1 MKVAPVVRAL
11 EERAVCRVVLVHTG
25 QHYDPE
31 LSDVFF
37 RDLSLRQP
45 DVFLAVGSASH
56 AVQTARV
63 MERFEPVVVE
73 HRPAV
78 VVVVGDVNS
87 TIACALTAS
96 KITYAGGTR
105 PLVAHVEAGLR
116 SNDWSMP
123 EEVNRV
129 LTDRLSDLLLTPS
142 PDADEN
148 LLREGISRDRI
159 HCVGNVMI
167 DSVLRM
173 LPTAGKRWTELSN
186 AECGMRNAE
195 WKGGKPNAEC
205 GVPGHQL
212 PSLQRVAELKNQGMT
227 YPQITQITQ
236 IPSNAELTDQAKTV
250 DWKKLGIKERGY
262 ALVTLHRPS
271 NVDDPEVLRRI
282 MSALGQI
289 SDSIPVLFPVHPRTR
304 ARLEKLGFASEA
316 CGMRNAECGMKDQ
329 KPEPQS
335 LRGQQEPNRRT
346 VSRRAA
352 EDAEKNDNSES
363 ADCADYTDSRTAMS
377 HEPSAMSPAADRERA
392 DDGPPLHLLPPLGYL
407 DFLALER
414 NAAIVLTDSGG
425 VQEETTALGV
435 SCLTL
440 RENTERP
447 ITVTEGT
454 NIVVGTDPVRIVV
467 EARRILQGA
476 GKKGRVPAGWDGKAG
491 ERIADVL
498 LAAVARK

>member
-1 MKVAPVVRAL
+1 
-11 EERAVCRVVLVHTG
+11 
-25 QHYDPE
+25 
-31 LSDVFF
+31 
-37 RDLSLRQP
+37 
-45 DVFLAVGSASH
+45 
-56 AVQTARV
+56 
-63 MERFEPVVVE
+63 
-73 HRPAV
+73 
-78 VVVVGDVNS
+78 
-87 TIACALTAS
+87 
-96 KITYAGGTR
+96 
-105 PLVAHVEAGLR
+105 
-116 SNDWSMP
+116 MP

-167 DSVLRM
+167 DSLFRL
-173 LPTAGKRWTELSN
+173 LPSAEKQWTEWRTQSQT
-186 AECGMRNAE
+186 
-195 WKGGKPNAEC
+195 GGSSISHSAF
-205 GVPGHQL
+205 
-212 PSLQRVAELKNQGMT
+212 R
-227 YPQITQITQ
+227 
-236 IPSNAELTDQAKTV
+236 IPHFIE
-250 DWKKLGIKERGY
+250 ERGY

-304 ARLEKLGFASEA
+304 ARLEKLGF
-316 CGMRNAECGMKDQ
+316 GMRKEEPEARAS
-329 KPEPQS
+329 EPQS

-352 EDAEKNDNSES
+352 EDAEKNGVFS
-363 ADCADYTDSRTAMS
+363 MS

-414 NAAIVLTDSGG
+414 NAAIILTDSGG

-435 SCLTL
+435 PCLTL

-454 NIVVGTDPVRIVV
+454 NLVVGTDPVRIVV
-467 EARRILQGA
+467 EARRILQGE

-498 LAAVARK
+498 LAAAAQK